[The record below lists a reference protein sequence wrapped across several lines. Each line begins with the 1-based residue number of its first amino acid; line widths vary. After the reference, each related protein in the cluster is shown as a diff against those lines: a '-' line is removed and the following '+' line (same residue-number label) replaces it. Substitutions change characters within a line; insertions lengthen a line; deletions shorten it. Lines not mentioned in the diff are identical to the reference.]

1 MPRPGISFFARFSLL
16 LTSGGAQED
25 GGAERWE
32 GYVDWRNRPA
42 IRGRHGG
49 SSVPALDAS
58 LSPSS
63 SSARFDR
70 ARAAATASISA
81 VAEVAAHR
89 LIFLD
94 SRHSLYQGLY
104 ARGVGDA
111 RIRPALRLLKQ
122 NLSFLVTLCWC

>member
-1 MPRPGISFFARFSLL
+1 MPGARAWRAARAAARGSHHIPRPTISRGTQRL
-16 LTSGGAQED
+16 
-25 GGAERWE
+25 
-32 GYVDWRNRPA
+32 YVRLNTL
-42 IRGRHGG
+42 HYVL
-49 SSVPALDAS
+49 SHVQALDAS